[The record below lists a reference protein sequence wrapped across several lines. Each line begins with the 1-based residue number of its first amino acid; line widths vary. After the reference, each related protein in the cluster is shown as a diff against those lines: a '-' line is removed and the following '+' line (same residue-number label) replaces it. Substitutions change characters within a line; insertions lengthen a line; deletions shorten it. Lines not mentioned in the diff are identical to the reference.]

1 MMLNIVPIAVGA
13 ENLRGIKEGRGQK
26 AEGRG

>member
-1 MMLNIVPIAVGA
+1 MMLNIVQIAVGA
-13 ENLRGIKEGRGQK
+13 ENLRWIKEDRGQK